1 MLYEGSKGRIK
12 DWSAPVAP
20 YRSCF
25 MLVVMLNAAI
35 APHAAGMKEE
45 MLVVI
50 PVVVTLIVICYLLGY
65 FGSYAMLGPTQEMQI
80 TFTYASGMRNI
91 SLGMVLATT
100 YFSPRLPSRG
110 AGHYVPATGGNHHS
124 CFIPPKTHSGGKL
137 SKMITRQKEERP

>member
-1 MLYEGSKGRIK
+1 
-12 DWSAPVAP
+12 
-20 YRSCF
+20 
-25 MLVVMLNAAI
+25 MLVVMLNAAAI

-100 YFSPRLPSRG
+100 YFSPQASIPVVLG
-110 AGHYVPATGGNHHS
+110 IMFQQPAATIIHALFHRRRTRAVS
-124 CFIPPKTHSGGKL
+124 YPK
-137 SKMITRQKEERP
+137 

>member
-1 MLYEGSKGRIK
+1 
-12 DWSAPVAP
+12 
-20 YRSCF
+20 
-25 MLVVMLNAAI
+25 
-35 APHAAGMKEE
+35 

-100 YFSPRLPSRG
+100 YFSPQASIPWCWALCSSDRRQPSFMLYSTEDALGR
-110 AGHYVPATGGNHHS
+110 
-124 CFIPPKTHSGGKL
+124 
-137 SKMITRQKEERP
+137 